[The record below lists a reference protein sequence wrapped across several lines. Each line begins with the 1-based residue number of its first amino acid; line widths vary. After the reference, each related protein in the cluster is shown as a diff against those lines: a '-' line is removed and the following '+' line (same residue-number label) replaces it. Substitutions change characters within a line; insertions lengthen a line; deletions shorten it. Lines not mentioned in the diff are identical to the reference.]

1 MPFPTR
7 TPGSPVTP
15 ASPVKLDALD
25 TQLTAGSLARR
36 MSRSFRSALVLTLI
50 VAMQFCVTDLQS
62 VAHAA
67 PTPAGAT
74 AILGIEQV
82 RVGMKGYGLTVFH
95 GSKVEPFACEVVSV
109 MRDFA
114 PQRSVIWIR
123 CPDARMQLSGAVQGM
138 SGSPIYLWSDNE
150 PHTLGSGGRLVGAF
164 AFGYSA
170 SKDCYVGV
178 QPIENMRGTGER
190 MTLPAARRA
199 MTDSP
204 VGGETLGVTLAQL
217 VRGADGAHLSV
228 NQSWRLRALAK
239 ALSAENQ
246 GNPLQTTASTATPPP
261 PLPGLTGQMWAMK
274 LPVSIG
280 SESTIAALTPMLET
294 MGLMPVQ
301 AGPTVASG
309 KPPPDTDA
317 QSIRW
322 EPGGGLALPL
332 AFGDA
337 DLSAIGTVTE
347 VLPDGRVLAF
357 GHPMFGQGDVLLPM
371 ATGYVHMVMPGL
383 VSSFKLGGS
392 AVIRGALLR
401 DEPSAVAGLP
411 NVPFVTSPVTVNV
424 KMPGQASKVF
434 KYQVARHK
442 RLTPL
447 IAASLAARSMEAEG
461 SPPLDSTAILTGK
474 IVFAGQRELEV
485 RSIMPDPQAAAV
497 MLEVLTPLV
506 AMAQNPHASVML
518 ESMDMNLQI
527 EQGVRASTLVNARLD
542 RATLEAG
549 ETVRGTL
556 RLQAFGSPAV
566 DRRFEFPL
574 PTGLNDGEYT
584 LSICDAQTYLM
595 LLIAN
600 RPHLISTSSADDILS
615 LLKRVL
621 SIKSDALYLV
631 MPLPAQGLAVGGQ
644 ELPQLPSS
652 RRALLAVPS
661 STVATNFTDWAEQM
675 LPLDTVPTGNQ
686 TFTVS
691 VRSEGATKA
700 AGGRAMPPA
709 GPVKR

>member
-7 TPGSPVTP
+7 TPGN
-15 ASPVKLDALD
+15 LD
-25 TQLTAGSLARR
+25 TQLNARKHACR
-36 MSRSFRSALVLTLI
+36 RTRWRARSMACAVMALLLVLTHALNPSFTTSFTST
-50 VAMQFCVTDLQS
+50 AQ
-62 VAHAA
+62 AA

-74 AILGIEQV
+74 AILGVDQV

-123 CPDARMQLSGAVQGM
+123 CPDARMQLSGPVQGM

-150 PHTLGSGGRLVGAF
+150 PHTPGTGGRLIGAF
-164 AFGYSA
+164 AFGYSG

-190 MTLPAARRA
+190 MTAPAGRRA
-199 MTDSP
+199 MSESP
-204 VGGETLGVTLAQL
+204 VGADTLGSTLAQL
-217 VRGADGAHLSV
+217 VRGSDGARLSV
-228 NQSWRLRALAK
+228 NQSWRLRGLSR
-239 ALSAENQ
+239 ALSSTENQ
-246 GNPLQTTASTATPPP
+246 ANSLQNEALSTAPPP
-261 PLPGLTGQMWAMK
+261 PLPGLSGRAWSMQ
-274 LPVSIG
+274 LPLAIG
-280 SESTIAALTPMLET
+280 SERTSLALAPLLEP

-301 AGPTVASG
+301 AGPSVASG

-317 QSIRW
+317 QSIHW
-322 EPGGGLALPL
+322 EPGGVLALPL

-337 DLSAIGTVTE
+337 DLSAVGTVTE

-357 GHPMFGQGDVLLPM
+357 GHAMFGQGDVSLPM

-392 AVIRGALLR
+392 AVIRGSLLR

-411 NVPFVTSPVTVNV
+411 NVPFVTSPVTVTV
-424 KMPGQASKVF
+424 KMPGQASKLF

-447 IAASLAARSMEAEG
+447 IAASLAARSMESEG
-461 SPPLDSTAILTGK
+461 SPPMESTAVLTGK

-485 RSIMPDPQAAAV
+485 RSMIPDPQAAAL
-497 MLEVLTPLV
+497 MMEVLTPLA
-506 AMAQNPHASVML
+506 AMAQNAHASVML
-518 ESMDMNLQI
+518 ESMDLNVQV

-542 RATLEAG
+542 RSTLESG
-549 ETVRGTL
+549 DTVRGTL
-556 RLQAFGSPAV
+556 RLQAFGAAAV
-566 DRRFEFPL
+566 DRRFEFAL
-574 PTGLNDGEYT
+574 PTGLSDGDYT
-584 LSICDAQTYLM
+584 LSICDAPTYLAM
-595 LLIAN
+595 LLAN
-600 RPHLISTSSADDILS
+600 RPHLMATSSADDVLS

-621 SIKSDALYLV
+621 SIKGDALYLV

-661 STVATNFTDWAEQM
+661 STVATNFTDWAEQV
-675 LPLDTVPTGNQ
+675 LPLDTVPSGNQ
-686 TFTVS
+686 SFTLS
-691 VRSEGATKA
+691 VRSEGPSKSGAMKA
-700 AGGRAMPPA
+700 VVAPAGGA
-709 GPVKR
+709 KR

>member
-7 TPGSPVTP
+7 TPSR
-15 ASPVKLDALD
+15 LD
-25 TQLTAGSLARR
+25 TPLTTGKHPRWRTRSIPRRLACTALMMMLLLVMSQLCTTRFSSL
-36 MSRSFRSALVLTLI
+36 
-50 VAMQFCVTDLQS
+50 
-62 VAHAA
+62 AHAA
-67 PTPAGAT
+67 PIPAGAT
-74 AILGIEQV
+74 AILGIDQV

-95 GSKVEPFACEVVSV
+95 GSKVEAFACEVVSV

-123 CPDARMQLSGAVQGM
+123 CPDPRMQLSGPVQGM

-150 PHTLGSGGRLVGAF
+150 PHMLGNGGRLIGAF

-190 MTLPAARRA
+190 MTAPAGRRA

-204 VGGETLGVTLAQL
+204 VGGDTLGVTLAQL
-217 VRGADGAHLSV
+217 VRGADGARLSV
-228 NQSWRLRALAK
+228 NQSWRLRTLAR
-239 ALSAENQ
+239 AFGSGENQ
-246 GNPLQTTASTATPPP
+246 ANSLQNTANAVTPPP
-261 PLPGLTGQMWAMK
+261 PLPGLSGQMWSMK
-274 LPVSIG
+274 LPVAIG
-280 SESTIAALTPMLET
+280 SEQTALALAPMLES
-294 MGLMPVQ
+294 MGLLPVQ
-301 AGPTVASG
+301 AGPGVASG
-309 KPPPDTDA
+309 KPPPGTDP

-322 EPGGGLALPL
+322 EPGGVLALPL

-337 DLSAIGTVTE
+337 DMSAVGTVTE
-347 VLPDGRVLAF
+347 VLPDGRVLGF
-357 GHPMFGQGDVLLPM
+357 GHAMFGQGDVSLPM
-371 ATGYVHMVMPGL
+371 ATGYVHMVMPGI

-392 AVIRGALLR
+392 AVIRGSLLR
-401 DEPSAVAGLP
+401 DEPAAVAGLP
-411 NVPFVTSPVTVNV
+411 NIPFVTSPVTINV
-424 KMPGQASKVF
+424 KMPGQANKVF

-447 IAASLAARSMEAEG
+447 IAASLSARSMEAEG
-461 SPPLDSTAILTGK
+461 SPPMDSTAVLSGK
-474 IVFAGQRELEV
+474 IVFAGQRELQV
-485 RSIMPDPQAAAV
+485 RSIIPDPQAAAI

-518 ESMDMNLQI
+518 ESMEMNLQV
-527 EQGVRASTLVNARLD
+527 EQGVRASSLVNARLD

-556 RLQAFGSPAV
+556 RLQAFGAAAV

-574 PTGLNDGEYT
+574 PMGLNDGEYT

-600 RPHLISTSSADDILS
+600 RPHLISTSSADDVLN

-675 LPLDTVPTGNQ
+675 LPLDTVPMGNQ

-691 VRSEGATKA
+691 VRSEGSAKA
-700 AGGRAMPPA
+700 AGGRAMPAA